1 MRSLSMS
8 KKRKQFRKGMVVKV
22 KFSDHVEDG
31 SEPEEFIV
39 FGQIAEVHRK
49 YICVDSWKYANNVTE
64 YDDNV
69 KRFTL
74 LRSTILEWKRLIE
87 EPDNGNSYVTK
98 TNKGR
103 IDKGG
108 NANTEDSNETK
119 ELVRESDGEC
129 TEGIAPC
136 MDSMEQQFSQ
146 TVDSQGSLDDLHG

>member
-1 MRSLSMS
+1 MS

-22 KFSDHVEDG
+22 KFLDHVEDG

-39 FGQIAEVHRK
+39 FGQIAEVNRK
-49 YICVDSWKYANNVTE
+49 YICVDSWKYANNGIS

-74 LRSTILEWKRLIE
+74 LRSTILEWKKLIE
-87 EPDNGNSYVTK
+87 EPDNGNSDATR

-103 IDKGG
+103 TDKGG
-108 NANTEDSNETK
+108 TANTEDSGETK

-129 TEGIAPC
+129 TEGITPC
-136 MDSMEQQFSQ
+136 MDRLEQQFPQ
-146 TVDSQGSLDDLHG
+146 TVDSEGSLDDLHG